1 MTSRPTQRQRKT
13 KDPCAVCFLHKDRC
27 ICHAIPLLDLQTRV
41 CLVIHAKELK
51 RTTNTGRLALQA
63 LKNSEMHVRGEG
75 KEKLDLSEILDPVYQ
90 PLLLYPSDD
99 AVELDADFVAS
110 LKKPVLLIV
119 PDGNWRQASKVHHRH
134 QELAQVQRVFLK
146 KKIRDEKTIAS
157 QKSLRLEST
166 ADGMATLEAI
176 AHALRWLEGEEAG
189 VSLQQLY
196 EQKLTQTLLG
206 RGTL

>member
-1 MTSRPTQRQRKT
+1 M
-13 KDPCAVCFLHKDRC
+13 V
-27 ICHAIPLLDLQTRV
+27 
-41 CLVIHAKELK
+41 HAKELK

-63 LKNSEMHVRGEG
+63 LRNSEMHVRGEG
-75 KEKLDLSEILDPVYQ
+75 KERLDLSEILDPVYQ

-110 LKKPVLLIV
+110 LKRPVLLIV

-134 QELAQVQRVFLK
+134 RELAQVQRVCLK
-146 KKIRDEKTIAS
+146 RNIADEKTKAA
-157 QKSLRLEST
+157 QKKLRAEST

-176 AHALRWLEGEEAG
+176 AHALWWLEGEAVG
-189 VSLQQLY
+189 ASLQQLY

>member
-13 KDPCAVCFLHKDRC
+13 KDPCPVCFLHKERC
-27 ICHAIPLLDLQTRV
+27 ICHAIPSLDLQTRV
-41 CLVIHAKELK
+41 CLVVHAKELK

-75 KEKLDLSEILDPVYQ
+75 KERLDLSEILDPVYQ

-99 AVELDADFVAS
+99 AVELDAAFVAS

-134 QELAQVQRVFLK
+134 QELAQVQRVCLK
-146 KKIRDEKTIAS
+146 KKMADEKTKTA
-157 QKSLRLEST
+157 QKSLRAEST

-176 AHALRWLEGEEAG
+176 AHAMRWLEGEEVGA
-189 VSLQQLY
+189 SLQQLY
-196 EQKLTQTLLG
+196 EHKLTQTLLG